1 MEIERCCVCDEE
13 TGRAGRS
20 DDSIYIDDYGPLCS
34 DCNFVLTDSN
44 YVKEFKA
51 KIEQL
56 ETDLADQ
63 HNHWTKIMNENDAK
77 IQQLEE
83 ENERLKDIINDLSED
98 CPNCN
103 NMGSYAGGNEETGVE
118 QIQCQWCYEVPNSK
132 FNLQKALEEQN
143 GLYRN
148 TR

>member
-1 MEIERCCVCDEE
+1 MNYTEIQDDLVRSKICELMSEMLDNPDKHGIYPTSKFMWEME
-13 TGRAGRS
+13 S
-20 DDSIYIDDYGPLCS
+20 YIL
-34 DCNFVLTDSN
+34 
-44 YVKEFKA
+44 EFKA

-132 FNLQKALEEQN
+132 FNLQKALEE
-143 GLYRN
+143 
-148 TR
+148 